1 MRKLNQIKFASED
14 DAKCMHCERPFEKP
28 YNRMPELE
36 STPDTRVLKCA
47 ACGLLTVLTDVPALP
62 RANIP
67 PFNPPSPARE
77 HEQQKDLFAPP
88 SPPREPGEED

>member
-14 DAKCMHCERPFEKP
+14 DAKCMHCDRPFEKP

-36 STPDTRVLKCA
+36 TAPDVRVLKCA
-47 ACGLLTVLTDVPALP
+47 ECGYLTVFRAESSLP

-67 PFNPPSPARE
+67 PFDPPGTR
-77 HEQQKDLFAPP
+77 QKDLFAPP
-88 SPPREPGEED
+88 SPQREPGEE

>member
-14 DAKCMHCERPFEKP
+14 DAKCFHCDRPFAKP

-36 STPDTRVLKCA
+36 TTPDVRVLKCA
-47 ACGLLTVLTDVPALP
+47 ECGNLTVLRAESSLP

-67 PFNPPSPARE
+67 PFDPPRDS
-77 HEQQKDLFAPP
+77 QKDLFAPP
-88 SPPREPGEED
+88 SPQREPGDDG